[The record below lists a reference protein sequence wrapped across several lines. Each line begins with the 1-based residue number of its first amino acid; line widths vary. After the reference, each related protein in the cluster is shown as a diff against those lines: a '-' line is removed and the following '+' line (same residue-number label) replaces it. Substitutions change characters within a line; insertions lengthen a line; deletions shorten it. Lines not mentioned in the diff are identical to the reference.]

1 MKFTGYNKD
10 NLYFDNAAS
19 TLALQSATD
28 KVLEFLSTYGSI
40 HRGSGYNSQVSTEA
54 YERARIFI
62 HKCLKGT
69 EEDTVI
75 FTANTTDGI
84 NRVCTM
90 LNLTKDD
97 AVVVSD
103 IEHSANMLPYSQ
115 YSKLIT
121 IGTGISNIVIAD
133 QIENRLQL
141 RKDIKLVALAAANN
155 VTGYITPFKEIY
167 EVCKRYGVIFL
178 LDCSQYAPHY
188 RMSFDMADI
197 LIYSGHKMYAPF
209 GVGVIAGK
217 KSVLGKHGRL
227 EPTGGGNVI
236 YSTSDIIHY
245 KESPYSHEIGTPNG
259 IGAIAIAEAHRVL
272 YEDIDLNYHTQK
284 LVGRMLNIRLND
296 NYKVYF
302 NDTENKTPVFVFT
315 SKASS
320 NSQVCMALGQNVFLR
335 EGAFCSY
342 RLLEKLNP
350 ELSLEPPVINGN
362 LNPKYSLIR
371 ASAGLVNNS
380 NDFALLEQRLNN
392 IVFKG
397 E

>member
-1 MKFTGYNKD
+1 MIEFEGYYKG

-19 TLALQSATD
+19 TLALKSVTD
-28 KVLEFLSTYGSI
+28 EVLGFLSTYGSI
-40 HRGSGYNSQVSTEA
+40 HRGSGYNSQVSTES
-54 YERARIFI
+54 YERARSYI
-62 HKCLKGT
+62 HKCLNGT
-69 EEDTVI
+69 SEDTVI

-97 AVVVSD
+97 AVIVSD
-103 IEHSANMLPYSQ
+103 IEHSANMLPYNQ

-121 IGTGISNIVIAD
+121 IDTGKSNIVTAN
-133 QIENRLQL
+133 QIESRLQL

-155 VTGYITPFKEIY
+155 VTGYIAPFEEIY
-167 EVCKRYGVIFL
+167 KVCKRYGVAFL

-188 RMSFDMADI
+188 RMSFNMADI
-197 LIYSGHKMYAPF
+197 LVYSGHKMYAPF

-236 YSTSDIIHY
+236 YSTSDTTYY

-259 IGAIAIAEAHRVL
+259 VGAIAIAEAHRVL
-272 YEDIDLNYHTQK
+272 YEDIDLDCHTKK
-284 LVGRMLNIRLND
+284 LVDKMLNIRLND

-302 NDTENKTPVFVFT
+302 NDTENKTPVLVFT
-315 SKASS
+315 SKVSL
-320 NSQVCMALGQNVFLR
+320 NSEVCEALGERVFLR

-350 ELSLEPPVINGN
+350 ELSLETPVINGS

-392 IVFKG
+392 IVF
-397 E
+397 